1 MKLIKTLTL
10 LLMAGIFLVSCQKEY
25 SEENG
30 GAGGA
35 ATGTLKAAGT
45 GECLPSSV
53 HGNFVAGTALAATHY
68 INVDVDITTIGT
80 YTITTDVVNGY
91 SFSASGIAT
100 ATGVQT
106 IKLAAS
112 GTPTAA
118 GANTFTVKFG
128 TSQCNIVVD
137 VYPVGTGNA
146 VLTLGGAPGNCTV
159 ATLAGTYTQGTAM
172 NSSNTATVEV
182 TATTAGFYDITSLVV
197 NGVVFSGSGY
207 VATGTHNIILTASGT
222 PTTAGLKTHAV
233 NIATSSSTA
242 TACSFDVTYAVAT
255 TPPVGGLTW
264 SFKVG
269 ATTYSG
275 TTEVADLSQTT
286 PSSLTITGT
295 NPAGGDFN
303 LILSNTTG
311 TISTGSYAGTATAP
325 GKITAT
331 LDFTQGSVSYTFLPM
346 IAGNITTNVTVFNT
360 TTHIVEG
367 TFSGTAREGDPMS
380 GPLINITNGTFKAT
394 LP

>member
-10 LLMAGIFLVSCQKEY
+10 LLLSGMFLTSCQKEY

-30 GAGGA
+30 GAGSV

-53 HGNFVAGTALAATHY
+53 HGNFIAGTALTATHY
-68 INVDVDITTIGT
+68 INVDVNITTAGA
-80 YTITTDVVNGY
+80 YTITSDIVNGY
-91 SFSASGIAT
+91 SFSASGVVT
-100 ATGVQT
+100 STGVQT

-137 VYPVGTGNA
+137 VYPGGTGNA

-182 TATTAGFYDITSLVV
+182 TATTAGFYNITSLVV
-197 NGVVFSGSGY
+197 NGVTFSGSGY
-207 VATGTHNIILTASGT
+207 VATGTHTVVLTASGT
-222 PTTAGLKTHAV
+222 PTAAGLKTHAV
-233 NIATSSSTA
+233 NISTSSSTA

-255 TPPVGGLTW
+255 TPPVGGFTW

-269 ATTYSG
+269 TTTYSG
-275 TTEVADLSQTT
+275 TCDDAVVMTT
-286 PSSLTITGT
+286 PMNFVTITG
-295 NPAGGDFN
+295 NA
-303 LILSNTTG
+303 TTGSG
-311 TISTGSYAGTATAP
+311 TISIVLTNMGGA
-325 GKITAT
+325 
-331 LDFTQGSVSYTFLPM
+331 
-346 IAGNITTNVTVFNT
+346 ITTGDYLTSAMTGKFAAFTYTDGTENFMAAPTMGNMTIKLTGFSAATDAV
-360 TTHIVEG
+360 G
-367 TFSGTAREGDPMS
+367 TFSGTAKSGADPTT
-380 GPLINITNGTFKAT
+380 GPSVTITNGTFKAN